1 MGKILLFIALLA
13 VGCGGGPP
21 RPVTWAD
28 LEKPEALNKINVSIE
43 GYPGVLVPATNTHK
57 GEMRFFLLDMG
68 VGVTSSAQHS
78 VAVELPAGEGPNHA
92 SPLPDSYTEKDLKIH
107 CVSGTA
113 TYRDKIRVEGWV
125 EVLYGGATIHARK
138 IEKLP

>member
-1 MGKILLFIALLA
+1 MGKIWLFFVLLA

-21 RPVTWAD
+21 RPVSWAD
-28 LEKPEALNKINVSIE
+28 LEKPDPLNKINVSIE

-125 EVLYGGATIHARK
+125 EVLYGAATIHARK